1 MKGEKQSKIDSLN
14 TKVNNMEQALG
25 NMMKE
30 VMQNRDLAIGCL
42 NVIKKMPK
50 YDEALAMVKEE
61 VEKMKKEREEK
72 AKENVG

>member
-1 MKGEKQSKIDSLN
+1 MKGEKQSKIESLN
-14 TKVNNMEQALG
+14 NKVNNIESALG

-50 YDEALAMVKEE
+50 YDEALALVKEE
-61 VEKMKKEREEK
+61 VEKIKKEREEK
-72 AKENVG
+72 ENVE

>member
-14 TKVNNMEQALG
+14 TKVKNMEQALG

>member
-1 MKGEKQSKIDSLN
+1 MKGEKQSKIESLN
-14 TKVNNMEQALG
+14 TKVDNIESALG

-50 YDEALAMVKEE
+50 YDEALALVKEE
-61 VEKMKKEREEK
+61 VEKIKKERQK
-72 AKENVG
+72 KENVE

>member
-1 MKGEKQSKIDSLN
+1 MKGEKQSKIESLN
-14 TKVNNMEQALG
+14 NKVNNIESALG

-50 YDEALAMVKEE
+50 YDEALALVKEE
-61 VEKMKKEREEK
+61 VEKIKKERQE
-72 AKENVG
+72 KENVE